1 MATLESS
8 IRLNDQMSNTL
19 LHIISVM
26 DSTISVVDRMNSAL
40 AADADISSYEEIS
53 RSIEEAREQIQEAN
67 SAYLRLS
74 QTVGSTERA
83 IRDNTAE
90 QENFNNTVEQGASA
104 SNKLWDT
111 VKKIGGAYAG
121 VKGIEKLTEMSD
133 NLVTAK
139 SRLDMMNDGLQSTDE
154 LYTMIYNAAQ
164 RARGELD
171 GMTDVVARFGN
182 NAKDA
187 FSSNAEVVAFSELVQ
202 KQMTIAGASTAE
214 ASNAMLQLSQALGS
228 GVLRGDE
235 LNSIF
240 EQAPNLIQGI
250 ADYLDVP
257 IGKIREMAS
266 EGQLTAGVV
275 KASVFAS
282 ADKINKQFARMP
294 MTWGQMWQSM
304 KNQATVA
311 LEPVLEKI
319 NEIFNDERFQTG
331 LDAIMEA
338 FVELGDVALD
348 VLSTIADGAA
358 WVADNWSVIGPIV
371 MTAAVALGIY
381 AGAMAGVKVATM
393 LAKVVQDLFNGALLD
408 CPIFWIITALIA
420 FIGIMG
426 VVTKSVNDAYGLAL
440 SFGGMLG
447 GSLMVILAGL
457 GNMVIM
463 IYNIVCECIIIIWN
477 LIVDFVNF
485 FGNVFQNPL
494 RAIIQLF
501 TGVFDAIL
509 AIIEAV
515 AGAIGKLFGQDWSS
529 GIAEFR
535 QTMWDAVEDTYG
547 KNEEYLQ
554 KIDLHQADLEYI
566 DYDEAF
572 ELGYDLGDKM
582 GKTFDYSNDI
592 NAALNSDYDG
602 LLTGVGDIAGN
613 TDDIKKGLEITDEE
627 LKYLRDIAEQ
637 ETVNR
642 FTTADI
648 TINQTNNNSISSEMD
663 LDGIVSGLTDMAAE
677 AVEIIPEGVHA

>member
-19 LHIISVM
+19 LQIISVM

-40 AADADISSYEEIS
+40 AADADASSYEEIS

-74 QTVGSTERA
+74 RTVSSTERA

-90 QENFNNTVEQGASA
+90 QENFNNTVEQGTSA

-111 VKKIGGAYAG
+111 VKKIGGAYVG
-121 VKGIEKLTEMSD
+121 VKGVEKITEMSD

-139 SRLDMMNDGLQSTDE
+139 SRLNMMTGDLQATDE

-250 ADYLDVP
+250 ADYLNEP
-257 IGKIREMAS
+257 IGKIRELAS
-266 EGQLTAGVV
+266 EGKLTAGVV

-282 ADKINKQFARMP
+282 ADKINQRFASMP
-294 MTWGQMWQSM
+294 MTRGQMWQSM

-331 LDAIMEA
+331 LDATMEGFA
-338 FVELGDVALD
+338 ALSSFALD
-348 VLSTIADGAA
+348 VLSAIADGAA

-371 MTAAVALGIY
+371 MTAATALGIY

-393 LAKVVQDLFNGALLD
+393 LAKMAQMLFNGALLD
-408 CPIFWIITALIA
+408 CPIFWVITALIA
-420 FIGIMG
+420 FVGIMG
-426 VVTKSVNDAYGLAL
+426 VVTKATNDAYGLAL
-440 SFGGMLG
+440 SFGGLLG

-463 IYNIVCECIIIIWN
+463 IFNIVCECVIIIWN

-485 FGNVFQNPL
+485 FANIFQNPL

-509 AIIEAV
+509 GIIEAV

-529 GIAEFR
+529 GIADFR
-535 QTMWDAVEDTYG
+535 QTMKDAVDETYG
-547 KNEEYLQ
+547 ENEEVL
-554 KIDLHQADLEYI
+554 KKLDLHQADLEYI

-572 ELGYDLGDKM
+572 DAGYYLGDKM
-582 GKTFDYSNDI
+582 GQVFDYNSDI
-592 NAALNSDYDG
+592 NAALNGDYDG
-602 LLTGVGDIAGN
+602 LLTGIGDIAGN

-637 ETVNR
+637 EAVNR

-677 AVEIIPEGVHA
+677 AVEIIPEGVHT